1 MLFVISTANAQES
14 SKSKSATKLYE
25 RGNKVIL
32 VNNASRI
39 NTKGLDSSP
48 NFYNNGLIFVGE
60 KKNGPIDRKTGT
72 RYYDLFYSE
81 IDKNG
86 NPLPPDRFSQFING
100 PYNEGASCFNTKQDI
115 IYFTSNNQL
124 NGIAQSNKHS
134 FTALKIYQAQ
144 RGNDDWINIQEL
156 PFCSDDYN
164 TAHPSLSGDGTKL
177 YFSSNRPGGFGGMDL
192 YVAEKIGDRWSAP
205 KNLGPKVNTKSNE
218 LFPFVYGNDVLFFSS
233 AGHGGLGD
241 LDILFTDLNDMD
253 SFEPVL
259 LEAPINSNKDDV
271 GFIIEPNGKRGFFA
285 SNREGGSGKDDIYS
299 YEVQNGTLLNK
310 ENQNLELNLD
320 VVDEATGKSLPATA
334 VYLIKAD
341 KTGIPSNDDFY
352 DIEFVKDKDNS
363 NQIQLSRKK
372 TFNLGDAEGFTN
384 EEGKLNVK
392 VEQNQNYIL
401 FLNQPGYNMKE
412 HFYATGDKTGTQNI
426 KIPLKLKDCATVT
439 GIVTNQKTGTPIPFA
454 DVQISKSCTGENIPI
469 KADGNGKFEICLPQA
484 CMATFRA
491 GKNGYIQGLINL
503 TNPKG
508 NVAPLSADIKLL
520 PFDNTPVSQ
529 IESEGVGKL
538 SKGSIIILENI
549 YYDYNKALIRPGAAI
564 ELDALYLLLQQYP
577 SMKIELVAH
586 TDSRGDKKY
595 NQELSEERA
604 NSAKNYLVAKGID
617 EDRIVAKGKG
627 ESELRN
633 KCADGVDC
641 SEEEHQYNRRTEVKV
656 LSLDSPI
663 DVRYGNKGPE
673 IIDAKKY

>member
-233 AGHGGLGD
+233 AGHGPSFQGSPS
-241 LDILFTDLNDMD
+241 ILPHCPRT
-253 SFEPVL
+253 
-259 LEAPINSNKDDV
+259 
-271 GFIIEPNGKRGFFA
+271 
-285 SNREGGSGKDDIYS
+285 
-299 YEVQNGTLLNK
+299 
-310 ENQNLELNLD
+310 
-320 VVDEATGKSLPATA
+320 
-334 VYLIKAD
+334 
-341 KTGIPSNDDFY
+341 
-352 DIEFVKDKDNS
+352 
-363 NQIQLSRKK
+363 
-372 TFNLGDAEGFTN
+372 
-384 EEGKLNVK
+384 
-392 VEQNQNYIL
+392 
-401 FLNQPGYNMKE
+401 
-412 HFYATGDKTGTQNI
+412 
-426 KIPLKLKDCATVT
+426 
-439 GIVTNQKTGTPIPFA
+439 
-454 DVQISKSCTGENIPI
+454 
-469 KADGNGKFEICLPQA
+469 ICLLIPCGHVARPHAQHR
-484 CMATFRA
+484 FLA
-491 GKNGYIQGLINL
+491 GR
-503 TNPKG
+503 
-508 NVAPLSADIKLL
+508 LL
-520 PFDNTPVSQ
+520 PPF
-529 IESEGVGKL
+529 
-538 SKGSIIILENI
+538 
-549 YYDYNKALIRPGAAI
+549 
-564 ELDALYLLLQQYP
+564 
-577 SMKIELVAH
+577 
-586 TDSRGDKKY
+586 
-595 NQELSEERA
+595 
-604 NSAKNYLVAKGID
+604 
-617 EDRIVAKGKG
+617 
-627 ESELRN
+627 LRFHWF
-633 KCADGVDC
+633 AF
-641 SEEEHQYNRRTEVKV
+641 HNRK
-656 LSLDSPI
+656 
-663 DVRYGNKGPE
+663 
-673 IIDAKKY
+673 